1 MIDKNNSFELSPFI
15 KWVGGKRQLLPEL
28 SRFIP
33 KKYGTYF
40 EPFVGGGAFLLD
52 LHPKKAV
59 VNDFNVELVITWKV
73 VRDNPYELLDILK
86 LHEKYNSKDYYLN
99 LRSADRD
106 GRLLEMTDIE
116 RAARFIYMV
125 KTGFNGMWRV
135 NKKGQNNI
143 PYGKYKNPLIADSK
157 RILSVSSYLNDAEIK
172 FMRGDFSKSVLE
184 ARSGDF
190 VYFDPP
196 YIPVSKTSSFTSYS
210 GEFGYEQ
217 QLLLRD
223 TFLELHEKGVFVLL
237 SNSDVPLID
246 DLYGQIPGIRVN
258 RILANRSISAN
269 GTSRGKVGE
278 VLITNVGV

>member
-1 MIDKNNSFELSPFI
+1 M
-15 KWVGGKRQLLPEL
+15 
-28 SRFIP
+28 
-33 KKYGTYF
+33 
-40 EPFVGGGAFLLD
+40 LD